1 VNLSDNRGMPPPS
14 PGEDRERRLSAVFRL
29 KHDLGKAVR
38 WSAPA
43 RRERDPEALR
53 RRLEADLTRTR
64 SAGGRTQGAVELF
77 DAWRSEEADAFRDE
91 PSWAERIGRI
101 AGAVQVL
108 RSLLPRLEELEPAE
122 LARLDEA
129 SEGIAEEARELWRD
143 VVAASRSEEA
153 EAVP

>member
-1 VNLSDNRGMPPPS
+1 MTPPT
-14 PGEDRERRLSAVFRL
+14 PGDDRERRLSAVFRL

-53 RRLEADLTRTR
+53 RRLESDLTRTR
-64 SAGGRTQGAVELF
+64 TAGGRPQGAVELF

-91 PSWAERIGRI
+91 PSWAERIERI

-108 RSLLPRLEELEPAE
+108 RSFLPRLAELEPAE
-122 LARLDEA
+122 LVRLDEA
-129 SEGIAEEARELWRD
+129 SSRIAEETRALWRD
-143 VVAASRSEEA
+143 VVAASRSEET